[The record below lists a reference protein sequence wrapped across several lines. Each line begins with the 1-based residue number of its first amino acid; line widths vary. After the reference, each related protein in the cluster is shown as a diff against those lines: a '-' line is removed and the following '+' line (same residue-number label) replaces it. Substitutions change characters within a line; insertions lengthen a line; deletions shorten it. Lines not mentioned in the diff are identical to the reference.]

1 MVHTKK
7 PDEKTNIVEEQSTS
21 VSELEELN
29 IETTPEVNLDISQ
42 LDGVGAVT
50 AKKLTEFGV
59 TSLIDICIRGGREIS
74 EITGVAKSK
83 ADGCVFNAQKSNFF

>member
-1 MVHTKK
+1 MVRTKK

-59 TSLIDICIRGGREIS
+59 TSLIDV
-74 EITGVAKSK
+74 ITYPIA
-83 ADGCVFNAQKSNFF
+83 

>member
-29 IETTPEVNLDISQ
+29 ID
-42 LDGVGAVT
+42 
-50 AKKLTEFGV
+50 
-59 TSLIDICIRGGREIS
+59 
-74 EITGVAKSK
+74 
-83 ADGCVFNAQKSNFF
+83 